1 MLRVRGLSFSY
12 PNGKLALVDFGL
24 TVEAGELV
32 VVLGGNGSGKTTLLR
47 CITRTLRPS
56 AGEIWL
62 ADTNLCLREGEK
74 LRLARL
80 ELAMISQHASLVR
93 RSTVLTNVA
102 TGALGRHF
110 GWRTALGG
118 LPASELKAARGYLT
132 DVGLADLAEQR
143 ASMLSGG
150 EAQRVA
156 IAARS
161 RNGHACCWP
170 MNRWRASTRKHARR
184 SCDSFSGSRVRSTL
198 RSFAYCIR

>member
-1 MLRVRGLSFSY
+1 VSAECRRSQ
-12 PNGKLALVDFGL
+12 
-24 TVEAGELV
+24 
-32 VVLGGNGSGKTTLLR
+32 
-47 CITRTLRPS
+47 PS

-62 ADTNLCLREGEK
+62 AGTNLCSLEGEK
-74 LRLARL
+74 LRRARL

-132 DVGLADLAEQR
+132 DVGLPDLAEQR

-156 IAARS
+156 IARSLAQRPRMIRPRSIPSLSGGGGISAASARQ
-161 RNGHACCWP
+161 NGA
-170 MNRWRASTRKHARR
+170 
-184 SCDSFSGSRVRSTL
+184 
-198 RSFAYCIR
+198 